1 MESAPKI
8 YICLTITGLEYHGTI
23 FLVIGYLF
31 DNLILIGE
39 YFSGHNSFMNII
51 K

>member
-8 YICLTITGLEYHGTI
+8 DICLTITGLEYNGTI

-31 DNLILIGE
+31 DNLILIE
-39 YFSGHNSFMNII
+39 ELCSGHSSFMNYI